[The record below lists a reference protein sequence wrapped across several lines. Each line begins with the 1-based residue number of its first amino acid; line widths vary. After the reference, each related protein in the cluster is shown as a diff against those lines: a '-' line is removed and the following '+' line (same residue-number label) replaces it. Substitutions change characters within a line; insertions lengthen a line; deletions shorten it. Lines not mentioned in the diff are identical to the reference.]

1 MWVFLYK
8 ELKEDFEKVKPFA
21 KAHPKEFIQG
31 LADSE
36 WCPSVSAGAAF
47 CLRVIVAVSINKE
60 LLEFVK
66 VLLKIKGMNSSLFL
80 SKKKGMADSV
90 INGRIITRTKNLYA
104 LQISN
109 FEEIVKFSDEINFI
123 IGRKNKKLK
132 NAIFAL
138 SDSSVKNPLLFWKN
152 NYKKKSNQWFV
163 NQ

>member
-1 MWVFLYK
+1 M
-8 ELKEDFEKVKPFA
+8 
-21 KAHPKEFIQG
+21 
-31 LADSE
+31 
-36 WCPSVSAGAAF
+36 
-47 CLRVIVAVSINKE
+47 AVSINKE